1 MTCGR
6 ERAGIASAH
15 ERGDAHTRST
25 TVTDVILPTERAR
38 RRGRGALFA
47 CFTFFILLI
56 TLMEGILL
64 SDMLPLGQ
72 TNAGREFTQLQARE
86 KRFSA
91 TGLRVRYECQNAQQI
106 SCGSF
111 FLQLRKLE
119 ERRGRGPRP
128 PARRHSGPRRR
139 PLRRRP
145 KPLKSLRP

>member
-1 MTCGR
+1 M
-6 ERAGIASAH
+6 
-15 ERGDAHTRST
+15 
-25 TVTDVILPTERAR
+25 
-38 RRGRGALFA
+38 FA

-91 TGLRVRYECQNAQQI
+91 TGLRVRYECQNAEQQI

-128 PARRHSGPRRR
+128 PAHRHSGPRRR

-145 KPLKSLRP
+145 KTQSLCLRP